1 MSSIEHRNIP
11 ASQCHAPHSW
21 VVADAAARTAI
32 TVAAGDVG
40 KYCLQQDDSSQWMLT
55 NHSPMTWLRFD
66 GGEVAAADITD
77 STTVGR
83 AVLTAADAASA
94 RSAIGAGTG
103 NGSSNFSGA
112 YADLT
117 GKPTLGTA
125 SALNVAASGDATAGE
140 VVKGND
146 TRLSDARTP
155 TAHNQ
160 ALSTITQSGATTGQ
174 VPTWNGTDWAPATP
188 TTGGMTNPMTT
199 AGDLIVGGA
208 SGAPTRLGISTNG
221 YVLTLASG
229 VPVWAAPSGG
239 GGAWGSITGTLSAQT
254 DLQAALDAKA
264 PLGVIAQNSKSTA
277 YTLVLADAG
286 KHILHPSADTT
297 ARTFTI
303 PANSSVA
310 FPVGTVVSF
319 VNQNAAGVVTI
330 AITTDTMRLAG
341 AGTTGSRTLAANG
354 TATALKITSTQWII
368 SGVGLT

>member
-1 MSSIEHRNIP
+1 MAARKPLVMAAGVLREIP
-11 ASQCHAPHSW
+11 A
-21 VVADAAARTAI
+21 VDNLTVADLA
-32 TVAAGDVG
+32 
-40 KYCLQQDDSSQWMLT
+40 
-55 NHSPMTWLRFD
+55 MT
-66 GGEVAAADITD
+66 G
-77 STTVGR
+77 
-83 AVLTAADAASA
+83 
-94 RSAIGAGTG
+94 
-103 NGSSNFSGA
+103 
-112 YADLT
+112 
-117 GKPTLGTA
+117 
-125 SALNVAASGDATAGE
+125 
-140 VVKGND
+140 
-146 TRLSDARTP
+146 TP
-155 TAHNQ
+155 TAPTAAPGTN
-160 ALSTITQSGATTGQ
+160 TTQVATTAFVQQELAG
-174 VPTWNGTDWAPATP
+174 A
-188 TTGGMTNPMTT
+188 GGMSNPMTT

-208 SGAPTRLGISTNG
+208 SGVPGRLGISTNG

-254 DLQAALDAKA
+254 DLQAALDVKA
-264 PLGVIAQNSKSTA
+264 PLGVITQNSQSTA